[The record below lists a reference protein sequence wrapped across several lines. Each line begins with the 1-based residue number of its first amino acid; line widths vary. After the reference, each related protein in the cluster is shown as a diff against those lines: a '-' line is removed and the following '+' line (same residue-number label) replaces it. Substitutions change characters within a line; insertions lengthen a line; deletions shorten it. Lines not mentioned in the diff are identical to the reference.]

1 MPRMNLIDS
10 TEKLRHTIRLICV
23 VRPAKGSTFH
33 NFMVPSPIYQKTDS
47 FLAVVLEAIQPRL
60 CSRQIFSE
68 DTTHLSKDFPAVFEA
83 AAKELGNGMLSLSPF
98 EQDWYRSL
106 LKDRLRRVDALH
118 RIGVIH
124 GDIHDLHFR
133 LPNDIYDT
141 VLYDFSESYTFSKK
155 QPFQVYC
162 GKPRSLTRI
171 SHCEREDVFFHIHD
185 R

>member
-1 MPRMNLIDS
+1 M
-10 TEKLRHTIRLICV
+10 
-23 VRPAKGSTFH
+23 
-33 NFMVPSPIYQKTDS
+33 
-47 FLAVVLEAIQPRL
+47 LEAIQPRL

-68 DTTHLSKDFPAVFEA
+68 DNTHLSKDFPAVFEA